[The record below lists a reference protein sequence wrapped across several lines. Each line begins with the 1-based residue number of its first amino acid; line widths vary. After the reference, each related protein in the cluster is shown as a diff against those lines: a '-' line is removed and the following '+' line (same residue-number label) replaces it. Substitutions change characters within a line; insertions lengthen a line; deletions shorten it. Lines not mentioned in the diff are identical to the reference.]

1 MAKPDPKALAKA
13 IADSTSAA
21 NPTSSG
27 SLYGLPSEAQNA
39 QFDVSGLPGLG
50 SGQMKGSDVLR
61 AFLAAGQ
68 SPDPQVRSIAAAIQH
83 ALYYGNYYGKSSVP
97 TFGEVS
103 KDDADALGRAL
114 NDLYNANQAQTG
126 GSSSGQLTKM
136 GVSQFLTSQ
145 AAIGATSGPN
155 GPSSAVA
162 PQVVNVRAPNAA
174 DVAATYQKVAQ
185 QLLGHR
191 PDAADTAAF
200 VNSYTQQYV
209 ANEKQNFQAQYN
221 ATVQKAQVKAAATGA
236 APYLPSAAP
245 SPADLMRRGEVADQ
259 NFPSGV
265 TSTAPSTPQGL
276 FLQGEINDQN
286 NPAPGG
292 ANAPTLSDSMM
303 SLQDVINQ
311 QSQQSQQGGGG
322 PGFIAAG
329 TNAPEDVGVAAEN
342 FARNQHPNE
351 AAAGDLN
358 STFGTF
364 LNLIGAHMAGI

>member
-1 MAKPDPKALAKA
+1 MAKNPSPQDLQNAVAGL
-13 IADSTSAA
+13 TSAS
-21 NPTSSG
+21 NPSSG
-27 SLYGLPSEAQNA
+27 GALYGLPKEAQDA

-50 SGQMKGSDVLR
+50 SGQMKGSDVLK

-83 ALYYGNYYGKSSVP
+83 ALYYGNYYDKSSVP
-97 TFGEVS
+97 TFGEVA
-103 KDDADALGRAL
+103 KTDADALGRAL

-126 GSSSGQLTKM
+126 GSAGGQLTKM
-136 GVSQFLTSQ
+136 GISQFLTSQ

-155 GPSSAVA
+155 GPAAAVA

-174 DVAATYQKVAQ
+174 DVAATYEKVAQ

-209 ANEKQNFQAQYN
+209 ENEKANFQAQYD
-221 ATVQKAQVKAAATGA
+221 ATVQKAQVKAQATGA

-259 NFPSGV
+259 NNPTGI
-265 TSTAPSTPQGL
+265 TSTAPSTPQGS
-276 FLQGEINDQN
+276 FIQGEIQN
-286 NPAPGG
+286 QNQPAPGG
-292 ANAPTLSDSMM
+292 ANAPTLADSMTT
-303 SLQDVINQ
+303 LQDVINQ
-311 QSQQSQQGGGG
+311 QSQTSTAGA
-322 PGFIAAG
+322 PAFIEAG
-329 TNAPEDVGVAAEN
+329 TNAPENVSTAAED
-342 FARNQHPNE
+342 FARNEHPKE

-364 LNLIGAHMAGI
+364 LSLIGAHMSGV